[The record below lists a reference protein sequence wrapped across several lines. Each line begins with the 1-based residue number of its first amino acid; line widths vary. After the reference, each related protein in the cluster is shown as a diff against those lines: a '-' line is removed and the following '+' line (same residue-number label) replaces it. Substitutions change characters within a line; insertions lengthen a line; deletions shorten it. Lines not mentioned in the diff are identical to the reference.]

1 MELLRQE
8 IEKKKEKAQI
18 LLELMHSLT
27 VFQEFAKSKKI
38 EDKEVSLT
46 WLKEFITSHNL
57 SFEKLLA
64 GWASNAVPQPYDNK
78 TKEEYTSAEAQKDLM
93 QIIIKNLLR
102 IKQIESI
109 HPGISKHLHDNYGIQ
124 NFGRFSPETW
134 IAQYEEREGTKPFGL
149 VVASRNDW
157 NGSSYNE
164 NTYEA
169 YEDLKS
175 NLEPD
180 HSLRIIEAKSLPEL
194 AKLLVGIEK
203 KYKEKPEF
211 VIWSGHGGKEFFLGP
226 GMHRKKGYKFFIA
239 KDDFQGAAGERMQ
252 SYLEMFSEDTT
263 MILDGCSDGKE
274 DGLIST
280 AAKSIGN
287 KFIYPNGQTSVENF
301 GVSKDSEGK
310 LSFNVK
316 YNFGIE
322 TSIAGEDNK

>member
-8 IEKKKEKAQI
+8 IEKKKEKAAV
-18 LLELMHSLT
+18 LLELMHSLS

-38 EDKEVSLT
+38 EDEEVSLT

-93 QIIIKNLLR
+93 QIIIKNLVR
-102 IKQIESI
+102 IKQIESV

-134 IAQYEEREGTKPFGL
+134 VNQYEEREQTKPFGL

-164 NTYEA
+164 NAYEA
-169 YEDLKS
+169 YEDLRSK
-175 NLEPD
+175 LEPD
-180 HSLRIIEAKSLPEL
+180 HSLKIIEAKSLPEL
-194 AKLLVGIEK
+194 AKLLVTIEK
-203 KYKEKPEF
+203 KFQKSPEF

-226 GMHRKKGYKFFIA
+226 AMYRKKGYKFFID
-239 KDDFQGAAGERMQ
+239 KDDFTGKAGQRMQ
-252 SYLEMFSEDTT
+252 PYLDLFSENTT
-263 MILDGCSDGKE
+263 MILDGCADE
-274 DGLIST
+274 EENGLIST
-280 AAKSIGN
+280 AAKAIGN
-287 KFIYPNGQTSVENF
+287 KFIYPGGQTSVENF
-301 GVSKDSEGK
+301 GVTKDDDGN

-316 YNFGIE
+316 YNFGIDTMSAE
-322 TSIAGEDNK
+322 K